1 MEWGLSP
8 VQMRSGCVFVQIDL
22 ASDGDDFT
30 LCVVAAGGA
39 DVMRALELTAIV
51 AFVRVRGRE
60 RVMRPAI
67 VAPRFRNL
75 VLLDGH
81 VSTSVFVGAGG
92 PAGVRECCASYAQGQ
107 GRHNP

>member
-22 ASDGDDFT
+22 VSDGDDFT

-51 AFVRVRGRE
+51 AFVRIC
-60 RVMRPAI
+60 RVQGI
-67 VAPRFRNL
+67 VSAALVAARLGNL

-81 VSTSVFVGAGG
+81 VSTSILYAGRSVPG
-92 PAGVRECCASYAQGQ
+92 VVSGILAG
-107 GRHNP
+107 